1 MIDTATL
8 AATRIEVILIAASI
22 IGIVVVVFVLAYRH
36 ELARRRSLMAL
47 LAERR
52 FKPVER
58 PTRQQKD
65 DAFAPFDG
73 LGDMRHGGR
82 GIRWLASQPRGR
94 GEIRMIEH
102 AYTVSTGKSSHT
114 VVNTCIAAIGARD
127 RSAAGWPLLR
137 LSGES
142 VLDRLGEKLGGKP
155 DVKLDDEA
163 FNRRWRVRCDDD
175 GFAIA
180 VLSPEVQTILAKA
193 DAAEWWGFGGPSN
206 LVCIGRRGSADARVL
221 DGMLARLESV
231 IEAMPAE
238 ARAGLGL

>member
-22 IGIVVVVFVLAYRH
+22 IGIVVVVLVLAHRQ
-36 ELARRRSLMAL
+36 EMARRKALMAL

-52 FKPVER
+52 FNAVER
-58 PTRQQKD
+58 PTREQKF
-65 DAFAPFDG
+65 DAFAPFEG
-73 LGDMRHGGR
+73 LGDMRHGGK
-82 GIRWLASQPRGR
+82 GIRWLASKPRGR
-94 GEIRMIEH
+94 GEIRIIEH

-127 RSAAGWPLLR
+127 RAAAGWPLLR

-142 VLDRLGEKLGGKP
+142 VLDRLGERLGGKP
-155 DVKLDDEA
+155 DVKLDDDA

-180 VLSPEVQTILAKA
+180 LLSPEVQAILAQA
-193 DAAEWWGFGGPSN
+193 DSAEWWGFGGASN
-206 LVCIGRRGSADARVL
+206 LICIGRRGSADPKTL
-221 DGMLARLESV
+221 DAMLTRLDSV
-231 IEAMPAE
+231 IEAMPLE
-238 ARAGLGL
+238 ARQGLGL